1 MSPSVPI
8 WDEILAPCEDLWTDL
23 LLAWGS
29 GVGEAQDI
37 AGSQGTMDVAHVAL
51 GERRE
56 HQRT

>member
-29 GVGEAQDI
+29 GVGEDQDI
-37 AGSQGTMDVAHVAL
+37 CSTVPRTKGTL
-51 GERRE
+51 GCGAFPE
-56 HQRT
+56 